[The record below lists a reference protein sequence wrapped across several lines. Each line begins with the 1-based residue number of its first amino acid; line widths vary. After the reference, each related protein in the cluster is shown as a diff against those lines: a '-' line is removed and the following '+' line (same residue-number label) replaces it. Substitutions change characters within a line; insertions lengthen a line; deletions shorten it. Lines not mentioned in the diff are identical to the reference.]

1 MLDCDVVVIGAGPAG
16 LCVAAELCRRGID
29 VMILERGASAKPGTR
44 AIGVHAPTLEALE
57 PSGATERIL
66 AHATRISR
74 GVARTRNHTLG
85 TVNLT
90 LRPVRFP
97 FVAAVPQ
104 AVTEAAVS
112 VGAPEMLRDTEVASL
127 SPQPDRV
134 IVTTR
139 HGRES
144 VNFHARSVVIASGA
158 AGRTLAMPFSR
169 VHAHAY
175 SDQYLMSDLP
185 RAVGQPDD
193 TAVITLD
200 GGGVVESFPLPDGGR
215 RLVAW
220 NGRRASSSPQ
230 TPQTPRDVEP
240 SHVLGEH
247 LRAAVAERTNEQH
260 MAEHVESAQQFEIR
274 RVLLQRMHR
283 GRVLVIGDAAHEV
296 SPIGGQGM
304 NLGLLDAAA
313 LAPVLAR
320 WLQDGEQARLEL
332 KRWEARRLAAARTA
346 ARIAHMNTFL

>member
-16 LCVAAELCRRGID
+16 LCLAAELCRRGID
-29 VMILERGASAKPGTR
+29 VMILERRATASSDTR

-66 AHATRISR
+66 AHAIRISR

-85 TVNLT
+85 TVNLG

-112 VGAPEMLRDTEVASL
+112 VGAPQVLRDTEVS
-127 SPQPDRV
+127 SISTQPDRA
-134 IVTTR
+134 IVTAR
-139 HGRES
+139 HGRED
-144 VNFHARSVVIASGA
+144 VNIHARSVVIASGA
-158 AGRTLAMPFSR
+158 SGRTLAMPFSR
-169 VHAHAY
+169 IHAHSY
-175 SDQYLMSDLP
+175 FDQYLMTDLP
-185 RAVGQPDD
+185 NADEQPSN
-193 TAVITLD
+193 TAIITLD
-200 GGGVVESFPLPDGGR
+200 GGGVVESFPLPAGGR

-220 NGRRASSSPQ
+220 NGRRAPSSSQ
-230 TPQTPRDVEP
+230 TPQTVQSPLA
-240 SHVLGEH
+240 LGER
-247 LRAAVAERTNEQH
+247 LRTAVAERTNDQH
-260 MAEHVESAQQFEIR
+260 MAGHVESAQLFGIR
-274 RVLLQRMHR
+274 RVLLQRMRR
-283 GRVLVIGDAAHEV
+283 GRVVVIGDAAHEV

-304 NLGLLDAAA
+304 NLGLLDAAT

-320 WLQDGEQARLEL
+320 WLQDGEQSRIEL
-332 KRWEARRLAAARTA
+332 KHWEARRLAAARTA